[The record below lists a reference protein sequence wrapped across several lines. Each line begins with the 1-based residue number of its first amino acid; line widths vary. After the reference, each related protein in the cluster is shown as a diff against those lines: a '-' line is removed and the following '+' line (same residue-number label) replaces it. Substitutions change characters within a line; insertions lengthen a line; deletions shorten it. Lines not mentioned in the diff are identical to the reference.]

1 LGAVLADAFEAGPRI
16 LVERPALRAMI
27 ARRLGSVERTF
38 ALAAVEAA
46 DVAARERH
54 PDDAPAGGVA
64 PARAEAREPGVVDF
78 RKRGLRR
85 VGAGIE
91 PHDRTRARAQRAPDR
106 AVDRVRHHRV
116 EHLRDALVLG
126 RIDWLVRLDIVVALA
141 VAVGVEDERRP
152 SLRLR
157 R

>member
-1 LGAVLADAFEAGPRI
+1 
-16 LVERPALRAMI
+16 MI
-27 ARRLGSVERTF
+27 ARGLGSVERTF

-54 PDDAPAGGVA
+54 PDDALAVDVAAARTEAGQ
-64 PARAEAREPGVVDF
+64 RDVVDF

-91 PHDRTRARAQRAPDR
+91 PYDRAGARAQRTPDR

-126 RIDWLVRLDIVVALA
+126 RIDRLVGLDVVVALA
-141 VAVGVEDERRP
+141 VAV
-152 SLRLR
+152 
-157 R
+157 